1 MANLTDA
8 PLGKSSL
15 YVDQY
20 DPTLLFPVPRDSNRA
35 TLNIAANDLPFQG
48 YDIWNAWEISWLNG
62 KGKPIVATAEI
73 TIPAASPFLI
83 ESKSFKL
90 YLNSYN
96 QTRFDSLEQVREAM
110 IKDLS
115 EAAKAQVEVILTPLS
130 EASGLEQIHTV
141 AGFCLDDLDVTIDS
155 YTTDAG
161 LLRVE
166 SDETVSETLFSQ
178 LMKSNCPVTG
188 QPDWGTVIV
197 KYTGRKISADSLLKY
212 IVSFRQHTEF
222 HEHCVERIFMDLL
235 NLLQPT
241 ALQVSARYVRRGGLD
256 INPFRSL
263 TAERPDNLRLLRQ

>member
-20 DPTLLFPVPRDSNRA
+20 DPSLLFPVPRDSNRA
-35 TLNIAANDLPFQG
+35 TLNIVSRELPFQG
-48 YDIWNAWEISWLNG
+48 VDIWNAWEISWLNS
-62 KGKPIVATAEI
+62 KGKPMVAIGEI

-96 QTRFDSLEQVREAM
+96 QTRFNSLEQVRTTM

-115 EAAKAQVEVILTPLS
+115 EAAKADVEVKLS
-130 EASGLEQIHTV
+130 LLSDSSGLEHIH
-141 AGFCLDDLDVTIDS
+141 AIPGSCIDDLDVAIDR

-161 LLRVE
+161 LLQIE
-166 SDETVSETLFSQ
+166 SDRIVSETLCSH

-188 QPDWGTVIV
+188 QPDWGSVII
-197 KYTGRKISADSLLKY
+197 KYTGKKISAESLLKY

-235 NLLQPT
+235 QLLQPT
-241 ALQVSARYVRRGGLD
+241 ELQVSARYVRRGGLD

-263 TAERPDNLRLLRQ
+263 HAERPDNCRLLRQ